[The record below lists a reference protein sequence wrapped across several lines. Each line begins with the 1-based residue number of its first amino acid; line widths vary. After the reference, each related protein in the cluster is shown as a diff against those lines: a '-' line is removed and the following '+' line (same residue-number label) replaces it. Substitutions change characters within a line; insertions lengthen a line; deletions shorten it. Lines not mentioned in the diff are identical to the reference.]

1 MAPGLFPAAFREPEG
16 TVAVYFETAAVITV
30 LVLLGKVLEEGVLQ
44 IAASVETASE
54 HPLARAIVD
63 AASRRGIAGRRVGLR
78 FSDRQGASSALS
90 KVLPDQKSAVVER
103 LRREGR
109 VVAMVEAVEHLKRKN

>member
-1 MAPGLFPAAFREPEG
+1 MVPGLFPAEFRRPEG
-16 TVAVYFETAAVITV
+16 TVAVYFETAAVITA

-63 AASRRGIAGRRVGLR
+63 AASRRGIALAAVSGCDSPTGKGVGGTVEGAARSEKRRGRA
-78 FSDRQGASSALS
+78 ASPRGSC
-90 KVLPDQKSAVVER
+90 
-103 LRREGR
+103 RRH
-109 VVAMVEAVEHLKRKN
+109 A